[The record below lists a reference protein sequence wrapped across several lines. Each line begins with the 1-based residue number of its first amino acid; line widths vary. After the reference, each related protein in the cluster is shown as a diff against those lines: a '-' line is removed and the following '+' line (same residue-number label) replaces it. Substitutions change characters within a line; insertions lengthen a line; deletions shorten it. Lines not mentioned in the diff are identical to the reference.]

1 MLESILTYIIG
12 LIGGI
17 GVGIQTPLGGVM
29 SGRVGPAASSLIV
42 HLSGAV
48 LSLALLVAR
57 RGENIGDWRALPP
70 YMFLLGLFGV
80 LIMVT
85 VSHTLPRVGA
95 GVAVTLIILGQL
107 IAGMIIDHFGFFS
120 AARPIDLTRVIAAVL
135 LAIGG
140 YLMVK

>member
-1 MLESILTYIIG
+1 VLESILTYIIG

-17 GVGIQTPLGGVM
+17 GVGIQSPMGGVM

-42 HLSGAV
+42 HVSGAI
-48 LSLALLVAR
+48 LSLALLLAR

-70 YMFLLGLFGV
+70 YMFLLGVFGV
-80 LIMVT
+80 LIMLT
-85 VSHTLPRVGA
+85 LSHTLPRLGA
-95 GVAVTLIILGQL
+95 GSAITLVILGQL
-107 IAGMIIDHFGFFS
+107 IAGMVIDHFGFFS

-135 LAIGG
+135 LGIGG

>member
-1 MLESILTYIIG
+1 M
-12 LIGGI
+12 
-17 GVGIQTPLGGVM
+17 
-29 SGRVGPAASSLIV
+29 
-42 HLSGAV
+42 HLSGAA

-57 RGENIGDWRALPP
+57 RGENISDWRALPP
-70 YMFLLGLFGV
+70 YMFLLGVFGV
-80 LIMVT
+80 LIMLT

-107 IAGMIIDHFGFFS
+107 IAGMVIDHFGLFS

-135 LAIGG
+135 LGIGG